1 MSCSACY
8 CLRVSCLRKMR
19 SSSRKRR
26 RMTRTTWMKRRRSC
40 CCYYLQVQSDRL
52 LNRQGRIA
60 FTGSTLLRIG
70 WSVIQLNNESK
81 KRSTMQRVINS
92 DYHIIG
98 RGTRARDDTSV
109 RPNQK
114 QGNFT
119 EKWTILFSGQNPGW
133 PDFTIRVS
141 L

>member
-1 MSCSACY
+1 
-8 CLRVSCLRKMR
+8 
-19 SSSRKRR
+19 
-26 RMTRTTWMKRRRSC
+26 MKRRRSC

-98 RGTRARDDTSV
+98 RGTRARDDTFV
-109 RPNQK
+109 RPNRN
-114 QGNFT
+114 QGDFS
-119 EKWTILFSGQNPGW
+119 EKWAILFSGQNPGW